1 MSKDF
6 AQWQVIFPRPH
17 PINGNKVCLMQPRG
31 WPNSTTFAA
40 YYSLSS
46 AMIIRTFVALGIQD
60 IDVVG
65 VGMMYGNSDLFYLED
80 GAWLNPTS
88 KTK

>member
-1 MSKDF
+1 
-6 AQWQVIFPRPH
+6 
-17 PINGNKVCLMQPRG
+17 
-31 WPNSTTFAA
+31 
-40 YYSLSS
+40 
-46 AMIIRTFVALGIQD
+46 MIIRTFVALGIQD